1 MQDIYQKAMINQ
13 NGLNATHLSKE
24 EKSTIKESQDE
35 FKRRGFFKR
44 IFPNINFLYYRQFF
58 EEER

>member
-24 EKSTIKESQDE
+24 EKSAIKESQDE